1 MPPSSSSGN
10 RGSRPVKAS
19 SQSPFQDDHS
29 RIARELEEIR
39 LRELELTRKHE
50 EMQRKVADLPKQI
63 EMRERK
69 QREMIR
75 LQVMAD
81 ATMADGFGRPR
92 DKRHAVKRKP
102 SSSSRRMTRPEER
115 SAQLQ
120 FLLLCAVLAI
130 FLVLLWKSLP

>member
-1 MPPSSSSGN
+1 
-10 RGSRPVKAS
+10 
-19 SQSPFQDDHS
+19 
-29 RIARELEEIR
+29 
-39 LRELELTRKHE
+39 
-50 EMQRKVADLPKQI
+50 MQRKVADLPNQI

-102 SSSSRRMTRPEER
+102 TSSRRMTRPEQR

>member
-1 MPPSSSSGN
+1 MPPSSPSGN
-10 RGSRPVKAS
+10 RGSRPGKPT

-39 LRELELTRKHE
+39 LRELELTRKHQ

-92 DKRHAVKRKP
+92 DKRHAVKRK
-102 SSSSRRMTRPEER
+102 SSSSRRMTRPEQR

-120 FLLLCAVLAI
+120 LLLLCAVLAI